1 MSLNLKPSF
10 IPGAQT
16 QESPSTASLISHLAL
31 ERHIEGGY
39 FAEIDR
45 NPLIIPN
52 PFLAPASTSP
62 SKGPSTTSTTF
73 TATTPFSGD
82 NHRNA
87 STSIFYLLTPV
98 TPQGHFHRNKG
109 RTVHTLIQG
118 RGVYVLI
125 HADEDGAKKRVES
138 FVVGHAVEKGE
149 RSVWI
154 VEGGKYKASFLL
166 PGHGGGEGEEKLL
179 ISETVIP
186 GFEYVDH
193 DFLNEERFRELVSE
207 QQAEELAWLVR
218 KE

>member
-1 MSLNLKPSF
+1 MSLKLKPSF
-10 IPGAQT
+10 IPGDKT

-52 PFLAPASTSP
+52 PFLAPTSSSP
-62 SKGPSTTSTTF
+62 SKGPSDNATTF

-82 NHRNA
+82 NNHRNA

-125 HADEDGAKKRVES
+125 HADEDGEKKRVES

-149 RSVWI
+149 KSVWI

-166 PGHGGGEGEEKLL
+166 GGGGCGGEGEDKLL
-179 ISETVIP
+179 ISEVCL
-186 GFEYVDH
+186 FSFFV
-193 DFLNEERFRELVSE
+193 FSLL
-207 QQAEELAWLVR
+207 
-218 KE
+218 